1 MKNQGLLLRNTVF
14 LASQNHEESVQY
26 KNQGEQEQLPH
37 TGSLRNSLLRLS
49 TSASNVDAIEMGLV
63 PTVKVWVGR
72 IGWAVTLPN

>member
-26 KNQGEQEQLPH
+26 KNQGEQGQLPH

-63 PTVKVWVGR
+63 PTVNVWVGR
-72 IGWAVTLPN
+72 IGWAVTPPN